1 SRAAYQC
8 LSLWAQ
14 TVGSNIVPSVLAF
27 VEKNLRTEDW
37 HYRDAAVSAFGAIME
52 GPDEKVLDPLI
63 KQALPVLIQM
73 MDDANVQVKDSA
85 AYALGRICEAM
96 PESIDQNDHFQPLIT
111 ALFSGLSS
119 NPKMAASCC
128 WALMNLADRFAGDP
142 GCQTNALSAHFQASV
157 QHLLQLTESTND
169 NQLRTAAYEVL
180 NAFVTN
186 AANDSVQMVA
196 SLSDVIID
204 RLEKSI
210 PMQQQVVSVED
221 RLTLEEMQTS
231 LTSVL
236 IAITQ
241 RLEKEIQPQADR
253 IMQLLLS
260 LLQALGAKSSVPD
273 TVFAAIGALANALE
287 DGFEKYM
294 QSFAPFLIAALNN
307 QEEPQLCAVA
317 IGLVSDITRA
327 LEASVKPFC
336 DQ

>member
-1 SRAAYQC
+1 
-8 LSLWAQ
+8 
-14 TVGSNIVPSVLAF
+14 
-27 VEKNLRTEDW
+27 
-37 HYRDAAVSAFGAIME
+37 
-52 GPDEKVLDPLI
+52 
-63 KQALPVLIQM
+63 
-73 MDDANVQVKDSA
+73 
-85 AYALGRICEAM
+85 
-96 PESIDQNDHFQPLIT
+96 
-111 ALFSGLSS
+111 
-119 NPKMAASCC
+119 
-128 WALMNLADRFAGDP
+128 
-142 GCQTNALSAHFQASV
+142 
-157 QHLLQLTESTND
+157 
-169 NQLRTAAYEVL
+169 
-180 NAFVTN
+180 
-186 AANDSVQMVA
+186 
-196 SLSDVIID
+196 
-204 RLEKSI
+204 
-210 PMQQQVVSVED
+210 
-221 RLTLEEMQTS
+221 MQTS

-336 DQ
+336 DQFMNGLLNNLRSASLGNQFKPAILQSFGDIAQAIGGDFEPYLSVVAQVLQQAAGISAQTEAVAGGAQSFEMLDYVVSLREGIMDAWGGIIMACRMGGKGDLLRPYVESVFQLLQTVYQDVNRTEALLRSSMGVVGYVFIFPFTFSGSRDISEAFPSGEFAHYFRNEWLTAMAREIRGNKEFSPRTQETARWAREQIKRQAAAAGNVNMS